1 MNSLVWSARALSIFN
16 SFWLSVLNLVSPRR
30 LAIQTWRNSQLT
42 SLLSMSVCDIL
53 KNRRTI
59 RNYDPDYVIPKEQLT
74 KIMDAVRLS
83 PTAFGVQDLDFLV
96 CTNKKKNQ
104 EAADAT
110 VANLDENIQKQLLE
124 RAEKFKVTNVVTCD
138 ASAEVLVWKASNVS
152 GDAGLELLSRP
163 DTEQSRSIHRA

>member
-1 MNSLVWSARALSIFN
+1 
-16 SFWLSVLNLVSPRR
+16 
-30 LAIQTWRNSQLT
+30 
-42 SLLSMSVCDIL
+42 MSVCDIL

-138 ASAEVLVWKASNVS
+138 ASAEVIIYKN
-152 GDAGLELLSRP
+152 
-163 DTEQSRSIHRA
+163 